1 MFSDHFPPRAPSH
14 TQLWLALGAGVV
26 IICQLGALAWLAD
39 GQMDKAQT
47 REARYTAERELLA
60 QCIEKS
66 SGATRHLCIR
76 QAKAEVLASQAT
88 DVPVAEASA
97 FQTGTS
103 SYGGGSFQST
113 SLAPR

>member
-1 MFSDHFPPRAPSH
+1 MFSDHLVPRAPSH
-14 TQLWLALGAGVV
+14 TQIWLALGAGVV

-66 SGATRHLCIR
+66 SGATRHLCIK
-76 QAKAEVLASQAT
+76 QSKVEVMAAQTT
-88 DVPVAEASA
+88 DIPVAELPA
-97 FQTGTS
+97 FQTNTAN
-103 SYGGGSFQST
+103 YGVGVFKST